1 MSTDSRRAGPRFVC
15 WLWSAALVVFS
26 VFALYTLLAPM
37 FTPLALLPAMALA
50 TVVTLPIVEKRRER
64 LAVALACGVVAQLL
78 IAYSVLHLA
87 QSPCGSWQL
96 ILAIPLWVAGV
107 VLPFGLGTVV
117 VVTMIRD
124 RRADRRMAL
133 PRSA

>member
-1 MSTDSRRAGPRFVC
+1 MSTDFRRAGPRFVC
-15 WLWSAALVVFS
+15 WLWSATLVVFS

-37 FTPLALLPAMALA
+37 LTPLALLPAMALA

-87 QSPCGSWQL
+87 QSPSGSWQL
-96 ILAIPLWVAGV
+96 ILAIPLWVVGV
-107 VLPFGLGTVV
+107 LLPFGLGTVV

-124 RRADRRMAL
+124 RRADRRVPL
-133 PRSA
+133 PRGA